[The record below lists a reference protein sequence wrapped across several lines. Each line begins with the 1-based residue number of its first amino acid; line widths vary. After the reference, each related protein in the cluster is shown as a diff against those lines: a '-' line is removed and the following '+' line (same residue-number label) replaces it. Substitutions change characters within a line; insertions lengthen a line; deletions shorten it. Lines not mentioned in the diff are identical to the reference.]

1 MDIATTY
8 VIIVGIAAALVEG
21 GLLLR
26 AAFPSKSQ
34 APLPKKSQS
43 NVGYVSIAVVLTL
56 VMAGFVAAF
65 VSGAE
70 TANDGDVVGF
80 IMGAIVSFVGVLVC
94 LYAGLSRI
102 QTNRRAAKL
111 PDTSSK

>member
-21 GLLLR
+21 VLLLR
-26 AAFPSKSQ
+26 AALSSKSQ
-34 APLPKKSQS
+34 APTPKKSQS
-43 NVGYVSIAVVLTL
+43 NVGYVAISVVLTL

-70 TANDGDVVGF
+70 TAEGGDVAGF
-80 IMGAIVSFVGVLVC
+80 IMGAIVSFAGVLVC
-94 LYAGLSRI
+94 VYAGLSRI
-102 QTNRRAAKL
+102 QTSRRAAKL
-111 PDTSSK
+111 PDASSK